1 MVDASARALAGR
13 VLVLLMCFVA
23 SMAFAAVIPLLWH
36 DKLYVDG
43 LTILRTQGALEPFG
57 SSFASTAYLLSPVL
71 DGMRSLGIDL
81 DGYGVAY
88 TDDLL
93 LANGIF
99 GGLFYVGMAVLV
111 LQWRLRVDYRNVLVF
126 AACVVLLAP
135 FYFNITKEL
144 VLFVPTLFALALF
157 RAGVLSFRGL
167 LVLCVII
174 LVVCGIYFRIYYLA
188 FAVLLP
194 VQWLLLKRGKALL
207 ALYLVAALM
216 VVLFHD
222 HLPLDLIRK
231 GRALYL
237 EGVSASRIVYPF
249 DDAGG
254 IGFLLNRAIT
264 FGWMLA
270 PLNLLLISPTYAPFV
285 LFQMYLMW
293 RMIAAFRQPEKNV
306 QSFAA
311 CAVLAFTM
319 VSALFEPDYGS
330 YFRHKISVL
339 PFILL
344 LIADF
349 QWDRTEKEPAS
360 CAV

>member
-1 MVDASARALAGR
+1 MADASARALAGR
-13 VLVLLMCFVA
+13 MLVLLVCFGA
-23 SMAFAAVIPLLWH
+23 SAVFAAVIPLLWH

-43 LTILRTQGALEPFG
+43 FTIIHTRGALEPFG
-57 SSFASTAYLLSPVL
+57 SSFASSAYLLSPVL
-71 DGMRSLGIDL
+71 DGMRALGIRL
-81 DGYGVAY
+81 DDYGVAY

-99 GGLFYVGMAVLV
+99 GGLFFGGIAVLV
-111 LQWRLRVDYRNVLVF
+111 LQWRLRVGYRNVLVF

-144 VLFVPTLFALALF
+144 VLFVPTTLALVLF
-157 RAGVLSFRGL
+157 RAGVLSVRGL
-167 LVLCVII
+167 LVLCVVT

-188 FAVLLP
+188 FALLLL

-207 ALYLVAALM
+207 VLYLAGALLI
-216 VVLFHD
+216 VLFHD

-237 EGVSASRIVYPF
+237 EGVSASRIVYPL
-249 DDAGG
+249 DDGSG
-254 IGFLLNRAIT
+254 IGFLLNRGIT
-264 FGWMLA
+264 LGWMLA
-270 PLNLLLISPTYAPFV
+270 PVNLLLISPTYAPFV
-285 LFQMYLMW
+285 LFQLYLTW
-293 RMIAAFRQPEKNV
+293 RMVAALRQPEKNI

-349 QWDRTEKEPAS
+349 QFDRTDKEQAA
-360 CAV
+360 CVA